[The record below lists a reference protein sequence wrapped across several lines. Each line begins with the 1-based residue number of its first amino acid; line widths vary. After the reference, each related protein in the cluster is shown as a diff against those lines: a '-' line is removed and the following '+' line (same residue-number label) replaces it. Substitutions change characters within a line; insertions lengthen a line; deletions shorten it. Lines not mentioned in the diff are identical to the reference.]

1 MNKAL
6 ISFIAKITLT
16 LFVSLQIIS
25 EVHLYLDE
33 HDHSDEHQ
41 CVTCH
46 INITSFVSRADLTS
60 ILISFVILLITKCR
74 CLKETSQTNTI
85 YLLIKTPRLK
95 QNLSPKYDRWT
106 PVKKEFSTRRLIYI
120 FL

>member
-16 LFVSLQIIS
+16 LFVSLQTIS

-41 CVTCH
+41 CITCH
-46 INITSFVSRADLTS
+46 INITSFVSHADLTS
-60 ILISFVILLITKCR
+60 ILISFVILLITINYYPILITNNYKYSF
-74 CLKETSQTNTI
+74 TSRSPP
-85 YLLIKTPRLK
+85 LL
-95 QNLSPKYDRWT
+95 
-106 PVKKEFSTRRLIYI
+106 
-120 FL
+120 